1 MKKMTWE
8 DGMKEKYYIAYG
20 INMHLSQMTYRCPH
34 AVLIGKSK
42 LENYALRFRGSP
54 FNSFATVEPIHNENV
69 PILIWK
75 IQKSDEAFLDRQK
88 GYPHAYEKRD
98 MNVILNGE
106 QISAL
111 AYVMTPNHDFGMPS
125 REYLQT
131 IIDAYRQA
139 GLSTD
144 ALVRAVT
151 YSIERM
157 PRQAETMET
166 IQSMKG

>member
-20 INMHLSQMTYRCPH
+20 INMHLSQMTYRCPR
-34 AVLIGKSK
+34 AVLLGKSQ
-42 LENYALRFRGSP
+42 LENYALRFRGHP
-54 FNSFATVEPIHNENV
+54 FNAFATVEPVENENV

-166 IQSMKG
+166 IQSLKG

>member
-20 INMHLSQMTYRCPH
+20 INIHLSQMTYRCPR
-34 AVLIGKSK
+34 AVLLGKSQ
-42 LENYALRFRGSP
+42 LENYALRFRGHP
-54 FNSFATVEPIHNENV
+54 FNAFATVEPVKNESV

-75 IQKSDEAFLDRQK
+75 IQELHERVLD
-88 GYPHAYEKRD
+88 GYMCYPHSYEKRD

-106 QISAL
+106 QISEL
-111 AYVMTPNHDFGMPS
+111 AYIMTSNHDLGMPS

-151 YSIERM
+151 YSVEHM
-157 PRQAETMET
+157 PRQVETVET
-166 IQSMKG
+166 IQSLKG

>member
-1 MKKMTWE
+1 MIWE
-8 DGMKEKYYIAYG
+8 DYMKEKYYIAYG
-20 INMHLSQMTYRCPH
+20 VNMHLSQMKYRCPR
-34 AVLIGKSK
+34 AVLLGKSQ
-42 LENYALRFRGSP
+42 LENYALRFRGHP
-54 FNSFATVEPIHNENV
+54 FNAFATVEPVKKENV

-75 IQKSDEAFLDRQK
+75 IQKSDEVFLDRYK
-88 GYPHAYEKRD
+88 GYPHVYEKHD

-111 AYVMTPNHDFGMPS
+111 AYIMTSNHDLGMPS

-139 GLSTD
+139 GLSTES
-144 ALVRAVT
+144 LVRAVT

-157 PRQAETMET
+157 PRQVETAET
-166 IQSMKG
+166 IQSLKG

>member
-1 MKKMTWE
+1 MIWE

-20 INMHLSQMTYRCPH
+20 IDMHLSQMTYRCPR
-34 AVLIGKSK
+34 AVLLGKSQ
-42 LENYALRFRGSP
+42 LENYALRFRGHP
-54 FNSFATVEPIHNENV
+54 FNAFVTVEPTQNENV

-75 IQKSDEAFLDRQK
+75 IQKSDEVSLDRYK
-88 GYPHAYEKRD
+88 GYLHVYEKRD

-111 AYVMTPNHDFGMPS
+111 AYVMTSNHDLGMPS

-139 GLSTD
+139 G
-144 ALVRAVT
+144 VRKNAFGRGVT
-151 YSIERM
+151 YSLEQK
-157 PRQAETMET
+157 PRQVET
-166 IQSMKG
+166 IEKIQCPTG